1 MGQLS
6 TCLQATLEE
15 PDYHVLSLSC
25 WNELV
30 NKLPQSHLISLI
42 DIIISLIFQKFE
54 SFGSE
59 AREIALQIL
68 QSIYK
73 QIKDER
79 HNCYVLY
86 YLSLPFL
93 PYMRDYQVVREFK
106 SMKSPSKPKIFKE
119 FNRRLLTSNV
129 YVVKQALFDLYNYC
143 QQYQDYCQS
152 EYFKDPTMTGIM
164 TALVRTILDTAAKFR
179 NKNPKISSECAR
191 VLSVIGAL
199 DANKFHYKTV
209 NQLIVIKL
217 DFESTKEVIKF
228 LVDLIENHLLKIF
241 GHQMTLINNYLQH
254 TRCRNFFWLWVLM
267 NGY

>member
-86 YLSLPFL
+86 YLSLPF
-93 PYMRDYQVVREFK
+93 
-106 SMKSPSKPKIFKE
+106 
-119 FNRRLLTSNV
+119 
-129 YVVKQALFDLYNYC
+129 C
-143 QQYQDYCQS
+143 
-152 EYFKDPTMTGIM
+152 
-164 TALVRTILDTAAKFR
+164 
-179 NKNPKISSECAR
+179 
-191 VLSVIGAL
+191 
-199 DANKFHYKTV
+199 
-209 NQLIVIKL
+209 
-217 DFESTKEVIKF
+217 
-228 LVDLIENHLLKIF
+228 
-241 GHQMTLINNYLQH
+241 H
-254 TRCRNFFWLWVLM
+254 T
-267 NGY
+267 